1 MRVSFD
7 PRCAEHLTGP
17 GHPERPQRIAAFVDG
32 LEAGGCA
39 REGFV
44 LAKPAGLSDI
54 LAVHDSDYIAAV
66 ERFCS
71 TIPDDGSV
79 AELPSGDTSVG
90 RASFEIAVHA
100 AGVVVDAA
108 LAAKSGLPALAVAR
122 PPGHHASPRRGMGFC
137 IFNNVAVAAQRLR
150 AEGLPVLIAD
160 FDYHHGNGTQAWVER
175 ELEGDGPPIGFL
187 SSHAYPAYPGTGAF
201 AESSAADGGFVVDV
215 PLPLTTMTDDF
226 VAVWA
231 TLLPVIASRFR
242 PACILVSAGF
252 DFLTGD
258 PIAGLPVGARA
269 VDSLC
274 GLFGQVADECGASL
288 CFVLEGGYSLANMTA
303 SGLALARD
311 FGCAAG
317 EVTVPVSALP
327 SSPSLR
333 AIVSETLTW
342 FAS

>member
-1 MRVSFD
+1 MRVTFD

-17 GHPERPQRIAAFVDG
+17 GHPERPQRIAAFVSG

-44 LAKPAGLSDI
+44 LAQPAGLGDI
-54 LAVHDSDYIAAV
+54 RAAHDSEYVAAV

-79 AELPSGDTSVG
+79 FELPSGDTNVG
-90 RASFEIAVHA
+90 RASFEIALHA

-108 LAAKSGLPALAVAR
+108 LAAQPGATTLAVAR
-122 PPGHHASPRRGMGFC
+122 PPGHHASPGRGMGFC

-150 AEGLPVLIAD
+150 AAGGRVLIAD
-160 FDYHHGNGTQAWVER
+160 FDFHHGNGTQAWVETA
-175 ELEGDGPPIGFL
+175 LADGGSPIGFL
-187 SSHAYPAYPGTGAF
+187 STHAYTAYPGTGAF
-201 AESSAADGGFVVDV
+201 SESRVADGGFVVDV
-215 PLPLTTMTDDF
+215 PLPLTTITDDF

-231 TLLPVIASRFR
+231 TLLPVIASRFQ

-258 PIAGLPVGARA
+258 PIAGLPVAVRA

-288 CFVLEGGYSLANMTA
+288 CFVLEGGYSLSNMTS
-303 SGLALARD
+303 SGVALARD
-311 FGCAAG
+311 FGSAAG
-317 EVTVPVSALP
+317 EVEVPVSSLP
-327 SSPSLR
+327 ASPRLR
-333 AIVSETLTW
+333 EIVRETLTW
-342 FAS
+342 FA